1 MKKHFLLSFLMTLVG
16 IFTMQATNVIINVD
30 KAANVIVSTN
40 SGYGKTL
47 DLVDG
52 INVLDLS
59 DADDSPLL
67 IKAAQGAEITS
78 VVKNESETLSPVA
91 GEYTVRF
98 YNVSVKIDIETTGEG
113 GGSDIVKDI
122 TMNFRASGEGVTG
135 SPFNVTYLKDGQWV
149 VPEKDAANF
158 SIIPEKAS
166 VKITPDAAYSIT
178 VASVPNRG
186 DLEGTFEEDGS
197 FVFVNTVPDYYIVN
211 VNMKLRD
218 DAIRFSVTVD
228 WAANVSCYLEN
239 QRAGEWRYLTVYDNM
254 KNEFACMASENPLEF
269 IAAGG
274 KIVQILKNGEVQK
287 PIGWDGTG
295 GWIFEVENGDDFVV
309 TTQGPSTDFVIE
321 AAAGNAPLDAYFFK
335 TSDGTVLDVTGM
347 SQIIK
352 GNQGELVY
360 VSARPGTQ
368 LSYLVNSNGAITDM
382 MSNFRIVPGAD
393 GANPAKIAVYGTRN
407 VNGVVLN
414 VDKASRVKVQ
424 QEGGRGDNLSLADG
438 KNEFALADIKNALAI
453 SATAGNQMVSVSVNG
468 DEVAVGASGLYMV
481 EAEEGDWV
489 EIMSRKSPIDMSM
502 SFNMNDGADL
512 DWLQATVGVDQI
524 ALSSPMTVKSYT
536 TMTLSAKGGYV
547 LENVSSET
555 KGIVIS
561 NIAKGVYEV
570 TVASAD
576 ITSATIDVVMKETEP
591 SEGNAIVVPNGELV
605 TFWEMTYN
613 EDEKAYKFVKKLTN
627 GSVNEVLIG
636 NYVRVYCSDTQSE
649 FKYVRVNGA
658 DVAVEPDSEGRIAYV
673 KITGRTTI
681 DALVHTPCQAYC
693 QATYDDAKY
702 IVCGNV
708 YFEVDGQKVQNI
720 RPEAGQT
727 VKFVVEPEVGY
738 VFDHIEK
745 FYSLT
750 LAADGITMPD
760 NTYTFTEEDVKENF
774 ILFKGVFK
782 VDENVKLFVLRGSTA
797 WLVDADGNVSQTTT
811 SAMGNVVFELGDGS
825 YARET
830 TGIAGETVKL
840 QIAVNDAEIA
850 EKYEVAGFCLM
861 KGWPTA
867 VIPSNYVINEADAD
881 ADGVI
886 WINGMMRE
894 ISGSADSIASDTAPN
909 YDVAAQVVNACAAVR
924 VYNTAGHLVASSEE
938 GVLSVSGLPKGLYVA
953 VSGGKTIKFLK

>member
-1 MKKHFLLSFLMTLVG
+1 
-16 IFTMQATNVIINVD
+16 
-30 KAANVIVSTN
+30 
-40 SGYGKTL
+40 
-47 DLVDG
+47 
-52 INVLDLS
+52 
-59 DADDSPLL
+59 
-67 IKAAQGAEITS
+67 
-78 VVKNESETLSPVA
+78 
-91 GEYTVRF
+91 
-98 YNVSVKIDIETTGEG
+98 
-113 GGSDIVKDI
+113 
-122 TMNFRASGEGVTG
+122 
-135 SPFNVTYLKDGQWV
+135 
-149 VPEKDAANF
+149 
-158 SIIPEKAS
+158 
-166 VKITPDAAYSIT
+166 
-178 VASVPNRG
+178 
-186 DLEGTFEEDGS
+186 
-197 FVFVNTVPDYYIVN
+197 
-211 VNMKLRD
+211 
-218 DAIRFSVTVD
+218 
-228 WAANVSCYLEN
+228 
-239 QRAGEWRYLTVYDNM
+239 
-254 KNEFACMASENPLEF
+254 
-269 IAAGG
+269 
-274 KIVQILKNGEVQK
+274 
-287 PIGWDGTG
+287 
-295 GWIFEVENGDDFVV
+295 
-309 TTQGPSTDFVIE
+309 
-321 AAAGNAPLDAYFFK
+321 
-335 TSDGTVLDVTGM
+335 
-347 SQIIK
+347 
-352 GNQGELVY
+352 
-360 VSARPGTQ
+360 
-368 LSYLVNSNGAITDM
+368 
-382 MSNFRIVPGAD
+382 
-393 GANPAKIAVYGTRN
+393 
-407 VNGVVLN
+407 
-414 VDKASRVKVQ
+414 
-424 QEGGRGDNLSLADG
+424 
-438 KNEFALADIKNALAI
+438 
-453 SATAGNQMVSVSVNG
+453 MVSVSVNG

-750 LAADGITMPD
+750 MAADGITMPD

-811 SAMGNVVFELGDGS
+811 SAMGNVNVMFTE
-825 YARET
+825 
-830 TGIAGETVKL
+830 
-840 QIAVNDAEIA
+840 
-850 EKYEVAGFCLM
+850 
-861 KGWPTA
+861 
-867 VIPSNYVINEADAD
+867 
-881 ADGVI
+881 
-886 WINGMMRE
+886 
-894 ISGSADSIASDTAPN
+894 
-909 YDVAAQVVNACAAVR
+909 
-924 VYNTAGHLVASSEE
+924 
-938 GVLSVSGLPKGLYVA
+938 
-953 VSGGKTIKFLK
+953 

>member
-1 MKKHFLLSFLMTLVG
+1 
-16 IFTMQATNVIINVD
+16 
-30 KAANVIVSTN
+30 
-40 SGYGKTL
+40 
-47 DLVDG
+47 
-52 INVLDLS
+52 
-59 DADDSPLL
+59 
-67 IKAAQGAEITS
+67 
-78 VVKNESETLSPVA
+78 
-91 GEYTVRF
+91 
-98 YNVSVKIDIETTGEG
+98 
-113 GGSDIVKDI
+113 
-122 TMNFRASGEGVTG
+122 
-135 SPFNVTYLKDGQWV
+135 
-149 VPEKDAANF
+149 
-158 SIIPEKAS
+158 
-166 VKITPDAAYSIT
+166 
-178 VASVPNRG
+178 
-186 DLEGTFEEDGS
+186 
-197 FVFVNTVPDYYIVN
+197 
-211 VNMKLRD
+211 
-218 DAIRFSVTVD
+218 
-228 WAANVSCYLEN
+228 
-239 QRAGEWRYLTVYDNM
+239 
-254 KNEFACMASENPLEF
+254 
-269 IAAGG
+269 
-274 KIVQILKNGEVQK
+274 
-287 PIGWDGTG
+287 
-295 GWIFEVENGDDFVV
+295 
-309 TTQGPSTDFVIE
+309 
-321 AAAGNAPLDAYFFK
+321 
-335 TSDGTVLDVTGM
+335 
-347 SQIIK
+347 
-352 GNQGELVY
+352 
-360 VSARPGTQ
+360 
-368 LSYLVNSNGAITDM
+368 
-382 MSNFRIVPGAD
+382 
-393 GANPAKIAVYGTRN
+393 
-407 VNGVVLN
+407 
-414 VDKASRVKVQ
+414 
-424 QEGGRGDNLSLADG
+424 
-438 KNEFALADIKNALAI
+438 
-453 SATAGNQMVSVSVNG
+453 MVSVSVNG

-750 LAADGITMPD
+750 MAADGITMPD